1 VKQIHEV
8 LRVGFE
14 PGAYGLEVQHLNH
27 SATLSP
33 FLISCSVSLKEI
45 GRRAIFL
52 HENLLKKKN

>member
-1 VKQIHEV
+1 MKQIHEV

-52 HENLLKKKN
+52 HENLF